1 MITGKTKV
9 IGIFGSPIGH
19 TLSPVI
25 HNEAF
30 RALKID
36 YCYVPFHVKKENLR
50 EAVQAIRALNLKG
63 VNVTVP
69 HKERVVEYLDELSE
83 EVLKIGA
90 ANTILNSEGIL
101 KGFNTDV
108 KGFITSI
115 KEEGVEIAGRKV
127 LLIGAGGAARAVAYG
142 VLKEAGKVYIFNR
155 TVEKAKEIEKQFNDI
170 GEIRA
175 LPELSER
182 VTRDMEIVINAT
194 SLGMKIDDPYPI
206 DPYLLNSSHIY
217 YDVVYPQTPLMREA
231 KKKGCKVIG
240 GLGMLVWQA
249 IYAFE
254 IWTGISPPPEIF
266 MKILNKVLTNSKK
279 FATKHT

>member
-9 IGIFGSPIGH
+9 IGIFGSPIEH

-30 RALKID
+30 RVLKID
-36 YCYVPFHVKKENLR
+36 YCYVPFYVKKENLR
-50 EAVQAIRALNLKG
+50 EAVQAIRALSLKG

-155 TVEKAKEIEKQFNDI
+155 TIEKAKEIEKQFNDI

-194 SLGMKIDDPYPI
+194 SLGMKRDDPYPI
-206 DPYLLNSSHIY
+206 GPYLLNSSHIY
-217 YDVVYPQTPLMREA
+217 YDVVYPQTPLMKEV

-249 IYAFE
+249 VYAFE
-254 IWTGISPPPEIF
+254 IWTGVRPSAEIF

>member
-194 SLGMKIDDPYPI
+194 SLGMKRDDPYPI

-217 YDVVYPQTPLMREA
+217 YDVVYPQTPLMREV

-249 IYAFE
+249 VYAFE
-254 IWTGISPPPEIF
+254 IWTGVRPSAEIF